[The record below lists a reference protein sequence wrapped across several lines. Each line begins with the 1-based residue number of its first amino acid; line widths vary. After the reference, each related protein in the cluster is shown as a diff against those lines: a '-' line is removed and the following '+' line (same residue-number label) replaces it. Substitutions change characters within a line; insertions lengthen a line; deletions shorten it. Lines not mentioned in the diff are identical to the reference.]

1 MAALVAVKTAAT
13 VLALNYGVHVGS
25 SYAYSKFCV
34 PQDVWDIARSFVTT
48 ASPVC
53 AFLLNTMQ
61 VTQNN
66 FAVAITTTVASL
78 LAGGL
83 AVK

>member
-1 MAALVAVKTAAT
+1 MATLVAVKTAAT

-25 SYAYSKFCV
+25 SYAYAKFCV
-34 PQDVWDIARSFVTT
+34 PQDVWDVARSFVTT

-53 AFLLNTMQ
+53 SFLLNAMQ

-66 FAVAITTTVASL
+66 FAVVITTSIASM
-78 LAGGL
+78 LAAGL
-83 AVK
+83 KA